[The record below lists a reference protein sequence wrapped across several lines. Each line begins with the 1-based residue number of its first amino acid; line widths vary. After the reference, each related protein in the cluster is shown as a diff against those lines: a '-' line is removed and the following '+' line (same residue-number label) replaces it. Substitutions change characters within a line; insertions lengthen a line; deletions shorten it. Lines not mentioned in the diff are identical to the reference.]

1 MKKQTKNQVN
11 FLPEDYLQRR
21 SQQRTNI
28 VCMILFVL
36 VSGGVGLSVLQT
48 QNHRRSVDVE
58 YASVGLELQK
68 MHETLKQVEVLEQ
81 RKKQMES
88 KAAIC
93 AQLVEP
99 VPRSL
104 LLAMITNY
112 LPDGVSLVQYDL
124 KSTPIVEKTNTA
136 AENRNKKALLKKN
149 TKKDDAPEEVACPK
163 MKTAIKVVGLAHND
177 IQVADFISNLNQ
189 SKLLGQINLGVSK
202 EITLKESIL
211 RQFELEIILPS
222 DARASAQDVQLAR
235 AWYAQRRQGQQPV
248 PKKSK
253 GLLENLAGKVFQKQ

>member
-11 FLPEDYLQRR
+11 FLPEDYQQRR

-36 VSGGVGLSVLQT
+36 VSGGVGVSVWQT
-48 QNHRRSVDVE
+48 QNHRRVVDAE
-58 YASVGLELQK
+58 YAAVGRELQK
-68 MHETLKQVEVLEQ
+68 MQETLKQVEVLEQ

-112 LPDGVSLVQYDL
+112 LPDGVSLVKYDL
-124 KSTPIVEKTNTA
+124 KSTPVVDKTTA
-136 AENRNKKALLKKN
+136 AADKANKKALLKKN
-149 TKKDDAPEEVACPK
+149 AKKDEAPAEAPCPK
-163 MKTAIKVVGLAHND
+163 IKTIIKVTGLAQND
-177 IQVADFISNLNQ
+177 LQVADFITNMNRSN
-189 SKLLGQINLGVSK
+189 LLGQVNLGVSK
-202 EITLKESIL
+202 EIKVDESIL
-211 RQFELEIILPS
+211 RQFELDIVLPAE
-222 DARASAQDVQLAR
+222 ARASAQDVQLAR
-235 AWYAQRRQGQQPV
+235 EWYAKRQMANQPATQKA
-248 PKKSK
+248 P
-253 GLLENLAGKVFQKQ
+253 GLLKTIAGKVLDKQ